1 MPEENEAAEK
11 EHEERVGEE
20 AEPGMAI
27 GMTGEGTNSE
37 TPRTSRM

>member
-1 MPEENEAAEK
+1 VPAESEAAEK
-11 EHEERVGEE
+11 EDEERVGEE

-37 TPRTSRM
+37 TLRTSRM